1 VLYFGGQTKKKIRKR
16 IARGKS
22 FFSFLSFH
30 KRTQQQ
36 KKTKMK
42 LGFVPTMIIIGA
54 ALFIS
59 IAGGI
64 IGSKKGDANCACR
77 KKSDSGWL
85 GFSVTWFLT
94 SVAAI
99 ILIVIGVGS
108 LAVNPKTG
116 AAWLPASALGARMR
130 ITPPRM

>member
-1 VLYFGGQTKKKIRKR
+1 
-16 IARGKS
+16 
-22 FFSFLSFH
+22 
-30 KRTQQQ
+30 
-36 KKTKMK
+36 
-42 LGFVPTMIIIGA
+42 MIIIGA

-64 IGSKKGDANCACR
+64 IGSRKGDANCACR

-108 LAVNPKTG
+108 LALSPKG
-116 AAWLPASALGARMR
+116 GSWLPASALGAKLR
-130 ITPPRM
+130 ITPPRMAI